1 MASLPARG
9 IGAHDDMVGRARAL
23 TPLLRERAEATEQL
37 RRMPDDIAQALHDS
51 GLFRVMQPAQVG
63 GCELG
68 IGILVDVAAEL
79 AQGCASSAW
88 NFANY
93 ASHHWMLGMYAKEAQ
108 DRVWD
113 EMPDALIASGLSLS
127 GTAERVDGGY
137 RLSGRWP
144 FSSGVDNSQWNML
157 GGRVEGDGPRLFLLP
172 ASDYTIVDTW
182 HAAGL
187 CGTGSKDVIV
197 DEAFVPEA
205 LALPMSAFRGGT
217 TPGAGVNPG
226 PVYRLPLMALAPY
239 VLGGIAVGVAL
250 GAVESYVAETRERV
264 GLYFGGNMA
273 ERQVIQLKLAE
284 ASAKAE
290 LARLSMRT
298 RCAEAMAEAESGT
311 LPDLDRKVVYRRDG
325 AFAVR
330 LAVEAVTTLFGIT
343 GASGLYDAHPM
354 QRAFRD
360 AHAIASHIHLNFDV
374 GGTMYGRVALGLE
387 LAGPKDHAQRATV
400 RHSDQRHQA
409 SP

>member
-387 LAGPKDHAQRATV
+387 LDGP
-400 RHSDQRHQA
+400 
-409 SP
+409 PL